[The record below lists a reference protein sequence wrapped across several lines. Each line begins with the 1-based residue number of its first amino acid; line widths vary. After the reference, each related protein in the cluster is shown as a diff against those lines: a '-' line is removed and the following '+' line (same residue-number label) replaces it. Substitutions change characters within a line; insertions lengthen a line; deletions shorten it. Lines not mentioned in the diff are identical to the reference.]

1 LKPLDES
8 DPGKPTVTTA
18 QYSNLE
24 QSHRVCKAVA
34 FTLLLEHYC
43 SNTVDWVTATNITE
57 KMVEEDNLLPPLL
70 RDFLGATTLLGNGQG
85 AAHSE
90 LR

>member
-1 LKPLDES
+1 MKVTPANQPSQLPNIATWNNHIGSAKPWLS
-8 DPGKPTVTTA
+8 
-18 QYSNLE
+18 
-24 QSHRVCKAVA
+24 
-34 FTLLLEHYC
+34 HYC
-43 SNTVDWVTATNITE
+43 SNTIARTLSIGWVTYTNITE

-70 RDFLGATTLLGNGQG
+70 RDFLGATTLLCNGQG

>member
-1 LKPLDES
+1 MKVTPANQPSQLPNIATWNNHIGSAKPWLS
-8 DPGKPTVTTA
+8 
-18 QYSNLE
+18 
-24 QSHRVCKAVA
+24 
-34 FTLLLEHYC
+34 HYC
-43 SNTVDWVTATNITE
+43 SNTFDWVTATNITE

-85 AAHSE
+85 AAYSE